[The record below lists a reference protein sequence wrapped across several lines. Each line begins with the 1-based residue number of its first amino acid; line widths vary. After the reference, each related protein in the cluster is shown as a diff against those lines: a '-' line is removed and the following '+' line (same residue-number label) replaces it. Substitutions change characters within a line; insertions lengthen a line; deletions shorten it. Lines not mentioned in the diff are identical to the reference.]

1 MEGKRHCSLLCVTSF
16 LPGFSF
22 ALGNELVFSLLILG
36 FWVLF
41 FLFFLLLQRCF
52 YGFFFPLLR
61 ITLYIFLIFFFSSQ
75 YVTHSCSFLVT
86 YTILIMLFSNLL
98 RVLNSTTTTM
108 LCFLPVFFI
117 WGVYYFYIC
126 DTVSIRL
133 SACFELDC
141 APQTT

>member
-36 FWVLF
+36 FLVLF
-41 FLFFLLLQRCF
+41 FLFFLLLQKCF
-52 YGFFFPLLR
+52 YGFFFPSLR
-61 ITLYIFLIFFFSSQ
+61 ITLYIFLIFFSSQ

-86 YTILIMLFSNLL
+86 CTILIMLFSNLL

-108 LCFLPVFFI
+108 LCFLPVFFT
-117 WGVYYFYIC
+117 WGVYFYIC
-126 DTVSIRL
+126 DTVSIRS
-133 SACFELDC
+133 SAYFELDC